1 MAAKP
6 AHGPKASLSFG
17 AKVPIPLGLQRSEP
31 VLGPKGT
38 ADPTMGSSDIQQGST
53 LTALPGG
60 APEEAADVA
69 LARALMAGQP
79 GAAAATWQR
88 FYPLVHRTLA
98 RTLGSDDEVNDLAQ
112 DVFMR
117 LFNRVRTLRDPEA
130 LRSFVYSITVR
141 VIRGELRRRWVR
153 RIMKPLSDH
162 TAATESMV
170 APVAPYDERN
180 ALRRFYGLLNQLNGR
195 ERTAYVLR
203 HIEEMNLEETAAA
216 MEVSLATVK
225 RILSRANTT
234 MDQALRAD
242 PVLVGYFPDANSS
255 QEMGNA

>member
-1 MAAKP
+1 M
-6 AHGPKASLSFG
+6 GLSNTSQESIL
-17 AKVPIPLGLQRSEP
+17 A
-31 VLGPKGT
+31 
-38 ADPTMGSSDIQQGST
+38 
-53 LTALPGG
+53 ALPGG
-60 APEEAADVA
+60 APEQAADVE

-79 GAAAATWQR
+79 GAAAATWER

-117 LFNRVRTLRDPEA
+117 LFNRVRTLRDPAA

-141 VIRGELRRRWVR
+141 VIRAELRRRWVR

-162 TAATESMV
+162 SAATENMI
-170 APVAPYDERN
+170 APVAPYEERN
-180 ALRRFYGLLNQLNGR
+180 ALRRFYGLLDQLTGR

-225 RILSRANTT
+225 RILSRANST

-242 PVLVGYFPDANSS
+242 PVLAGYFPDARSS
-255 QEMGNA
+255 QEVGNA

>member
-1 MAAKP
+1 MTCKP
-6 AHGPKASLSFG
+6 ANEKPRRLSFG
-17 AKVPIPLGLQRSEP
+17 SKLPIPLGLQRNEP
-31 VLGPKGT
+31 ILGPEET
-38 ADPTMGSSDIQQGST
+38 ADPIMVSRDKQQGST
-53 LTALPGG
+53 LTALRGG
-60 APEEAADVA
+60 APEQAADVA
-69 LARALMAGQP
+69 LARALLAGQP
-79 GAAAATWQR
+79 GAAAATWER

-130 LRSFVYSITVR
+130 LQSFVYSITVR
-141 VIRGELRRRWVR
+141 VIRSELRRRWVR

-162 TAATESMV
+162 TAVTESMV

-180 ALRRFYGLLNQLNGR
+180 ALRRFYTLLNQLNGR

-234 MDQALRAD
+234 MDQALRSD

-255 QEMGNA
+255 QEVGNA

>member
-1 MAAKP
+1 MTCKP
-6 AHGPKASLSFG
+6 AHGKPRLSFG
-17 AKVPIPLGLQRSEP
+17 SKLPIPLRLQRNEP
-31 VLGPKGT
+31 ILGPEET
-38 ADPTMGSSDIQQGST
+38 AVAIMGSSDKQQGST

-60 APEEAADVA
+60 APEQATDVA
-69 LARALMAGQP
+69 LARALLAGQP
-79 GAAAATWQR
+79 GAAAATWER

-98 RTLGSDDEVNDLAQ
+98 RTLGNDDEVNDLAQ

-130 LRSFVYSITVR
+130 LQSFVYSITVR
-141 VIRGELRRRWVR
+141 VIRSELRRRWVR

-162 TAATESMV
+162 TAVTESMV

-180 ALRRFYGLLNQLNGR
+180 ALRRFYNLLNQLNGR

-234 MDQALRAD
+234 MDQALRSD

-255 QEMGNA
+255 QEVGNA